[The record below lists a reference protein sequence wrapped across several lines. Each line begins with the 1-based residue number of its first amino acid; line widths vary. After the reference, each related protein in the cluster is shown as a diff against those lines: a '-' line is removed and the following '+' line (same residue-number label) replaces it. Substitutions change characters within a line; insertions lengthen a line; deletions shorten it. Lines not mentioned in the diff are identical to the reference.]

1 MLLFNKSPTDVCVRC
16 VLIGIGSRSRLWSTS
31 WPSWANANLD
41 SQHDNR
47 AAIPPMNC
55 VDTDAVSEVISS
67 ARELLGRLQ
76 GSTDRRDAAL
86 SLYISLLESL
96 EEVKEQVGG
105 NPATKWWTEFCR
117 LISDANV
124 STLKLQDT
132 DESLIT
138 YAETIMRYYALDRRL
153 NKLCEAFSIA

>member
-1 MLLFNKSPTDVCVRC
+1 MCTRWDRIK
-16 VLIGIGSRSRLWSTS
+16 ISTVVDELAKL
-31 WPSWANANLD
+31 ANANLD

-47 AAIPPMNC
+47 AAIPPMNYE
-55 VDTDAVSEVISS
+55 DTDAVSEVISS

-105 NPATKWWTEFCR
+105 NPPTKCWTEFCR

-138 YAETIMRYYALDRRL
+138 YAETTMRYYALDRRL